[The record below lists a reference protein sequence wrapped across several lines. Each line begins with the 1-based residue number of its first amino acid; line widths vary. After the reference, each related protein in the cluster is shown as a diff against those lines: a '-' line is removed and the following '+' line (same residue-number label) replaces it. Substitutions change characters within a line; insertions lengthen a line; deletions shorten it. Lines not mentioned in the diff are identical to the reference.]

1 MYDDA
6 DPSPFNDGD
15 QGFYRLQHQYP
26 RLVGCTETNFLHTV
40 AEMKVLSGPWPFP
53 PYVMYVWHV
62 MIREFLQAEW
72 SAYRPSFCAFPNLDG
87 AELAGPAGVR
97 HVGQPGAVIAASPSP
112 LLSREPTMPPI
123 SSVAGFFVSS
133 PFGLVPAPAFSFAA
147 AAAGCLPPLAG
158 GIASPSPPRR
168 IRDPAR
174 MTHGSNPSHP
184 IGPADYNP
192 VFAYNLRIAVDD
204 LISDTAVKDGGAA
217 GAEVDPPACQGR
229 LHHSLVVEPVLCRI
243 GYDDGGPAPSV
254 CPCPGDAFG
263 LGTAAYGE
271 QDDDSAA
278 RDCGTG
284 SDSGG
289 GFGVFD
295 FDGNG
300 VDWLEFLLMGEG
312 VTGAV
317 GGS

>member
-1 MYDDA
+1 
-6 DPSPFNDGD
+6 
-15 QGFYRLQHQYP
+15 
-26 RLVGCTETNFLHTV
+26 
-40 AEMKVLSGPWPFP
+40 
-53 PYVMYVWHV
+53 
-62 MIREFLQAEW
+62 MIRNSLQTEW
-72 SAYRPSFCAFPNLDG
+72 SEYRPSFCAFPNLD
-87 AELAGPAGVR
+87 ELAGPAGVR

-112 LLSREPTMPPI
+112 LLSRKPTMPPI
-123 SSVAGFFVSS
+123 SSVARFFISS

-168 IRDPAR
+168 SRDPAGI
-174 MTHGSNPSHP
+174 THGSNPSRAS
-184 IGPADYNP
+184 GPADYNP
-192 VFAYNLRIAVDD
+192 VFAYNLRNFAYNLRTAVDD

-229 LHHSLVVEPVLCRI
+229 LHHSLVVKPGRASLPATALYKDGYLAPAAAPVPGDACDLRVSDSAQD
-243 GYDDGGPAPSV
+243 DDGGPAPSV

-263 LGTAAYGE
+263 LGTSAYGE
-271 QDDDSAA
+271 QNDDSAA
-278 RDCGTG
+278 RDCGTA

-295 FDGNG
+295 FEGDG
-300 VDWLEFLLMGEG
+300 VDWLGFLVTGEG